1 MRHRIAFISVRRP
14 RQMDGGHRFSPNTH
28 MDSFPWCTA
37 ARLERRCLPS
47 AWGSCDGIF
56 SVSSLFSTL
65 LIDSAPSGFW
75 HSLWKIKAPPRV
87 TTFAWLALRKKIL
100 TKDNL
105 LRRNMV
111 VVNACPLCLADEET
125 VDHLLLHCKMTKA
138 LWSSILNDFNCC
150 WVLPESLPDFFQ
162 QWISPI
168 NTSKG
173 KTMPYPF
180 WHVSGQFG
188 KRETED
194 ASKGPLRLKKT

>member
-1 MRHRIAFISVRRP
+1 MRQKKLICLTSSRFLKGQTSPAKGKTVGFGPFLALASSW
-14 RQMDGGHRFSPNTH
+14 FSP
-28 MDSFPWCTA
+28 SFP
-37 ARLERRCLPS
+37 PYQ
-47 AWGSCDGIF
+47 F
-56 SVSSLFSTL
+56 
-65 LIDSAPSGFW
+65 DSAPSGFW
-75 HSLWKIKAPPRV
+75 HSLQKIKAPPRV
-87 TTFAWLALRKKIL
+87 TTFVWLALRKKIL
-100 TKDNL
+100 TMDNL
-105 LRRNMV
+105 RRRNMV

-173 KTMPYPF
+173 KTMSYPF

-188 KRETED
+188 KREIED